1 MTLPKS
7 PYNMTVWWSKIS
19 SRYYILLVKCPILL
33 IILIANCDVTKTAN
47 SQNQLL
53 RKLQQYLKL
62 YSVEVNL
69 TIYYIN
75 SSWRNR
81 SYLVEFENCQDL
93 GGIATQWNYLT
104 TKCTQSLI
112 LINKLVTI
120 HIWTNLRIRSYYIH
134 IYYISFH

>member
-7 PYNMTVWWSKIS
+7 PYNMTVWSSIIS

-93 GGIATQWNYLT
+93 EDIASQWNYLT

-112 LINKLVTI
+112 LINKLVTL
-120 HIWTNLRIRSYYIH
+120 HNWTNLRIRSYYIH